1 MQVIKSLQQAGYQAY
16 LVGGSV
22 RDLLLGHDPKD
33 FDIATS
39 AEPDEVAAEFR
50 NCRLIGRRFRLAHIY
65 FGRELIEVATFRGCA
80 EDLKG
85 EHLSDSGRILRDNV
99 FGTLEEDAIRRDFTV
114 NALYYDP
121 VKNEVI
127 DFVEGMKDLKQA
139 KLRLIGDVEQRYRED
154 PVRMLRAARFAA
166 KLSFHIDPSEE
177 QLIYTHGRLLRD
189 ISPARLFEES
199 RKLFMSGCALATFEM
214 LRHYHLF
221 EHLYPQAALALSIKE
236 NEFPLQMVIQGMK
249 NTDSR
254 IAEGKP
260 VTPAFLYAVI
270 LWEAVRLLAKD
281 IQSDDTISPAAA
293 LEQAGA
299 SITRN
304 QIQHISIPKRFSHPM
319 KEIWKLQPRFNN
331 TRPKSFPRL
340 IAHPRFRAAYDFLLL
355 RAGVGEADQELA
367 DWWTNIQLTHK
378 VPEHVHK
385 KRPYTRPR
393 RNRSRK

>member
-1 MQVIKSLQQAGYQAY
+1 MIERLQEAGYQAY

-39 AEPDEVAAEFR
+39 AEPDEIAAEFK

-65 FGRELIEVATFRGCA
+65 YGRELIEVATFRGSA
-80 EDLKG
+80 DELKD
-85 EHLSDSGRILRDNV
+85 EHLSESGRILRDNV
-99 FGTLEEDAIRRDFTV
+99 FGTLEEDAIRRDFTI

-121 VKNEVI
+121 VKNEVT
-127 DFVEGMKDLKQA
+127 DYVNGMQDLRQS
-139 KLRLIGDVEQRYRED
+139 KLRLIGDIEQRYRED

-166 KLSFHIDPSEE
+166 KLNFHIDPAEE
-177 QLIYTHGRLLRD
+177 QLIYTHGRLLGD

-199 RKLFMSGCALATFEM
+199 RKLFMSGCALTTFEM

-221 EHLYPQAALALSIKE
+221 EYLYPQAAQALSIKDS
-236 NEFPLQMVIQGMK
+236 EFPLQMVIQGMK

-270 LWEAVRLLAKD
+270 LWEAVRLLAND
-281 IQSDDTISPAAA
+281 IQSSEQISAGTA

-299 SITRN
+299 IVTRN
-304 QIQHISIPKRFSHPM
+304 QVQHISIPKRFSHPM
-319 KEIWKLQPRFNN
+319 KEIWKLQPRFSNR
-331 TRPKSFPRL
+331 RPKSVPRL

-355 RAGVGEADQELA
+355 RAGVGEAEEELA
-367 DWWTNIQLTHK
+367 DWWTEIQLTHK

-385 KRPYTRPR
+385 KRPNTRPR
-393 RNRSRK
+393 RKRSQK